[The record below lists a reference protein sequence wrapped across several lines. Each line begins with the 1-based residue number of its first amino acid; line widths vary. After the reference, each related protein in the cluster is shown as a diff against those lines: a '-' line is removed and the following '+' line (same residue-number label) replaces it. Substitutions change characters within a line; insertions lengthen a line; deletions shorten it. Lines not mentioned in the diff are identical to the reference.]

1 MQSRT
6 NGQSPHT
13 ADLAGG
19 AAGTTTGNDAA
30 QMNVGSR
37 SATFPMRS
45 SQIDAG
51 AGDAAQSARRSKRR
65 GIFGGFAS

>member
-19 AAGTTTGNDAA
+19 AAGTTGYDAA

-51 AGDAAQSARRSKRR
+51 GGDAAQSARWSKRR